1 MGVGVAGLAALTGGE
16 HPHPGRQFGRHV
28 HHRLALAQESL
39 GDVTADP
46 GKSLDP
52 RCGQTAANW
61 SIASNPACATRLL
74 LIDSSEQVDP
84 YGLRAHLAEE
94 LLAVARQ
101 CNEMRVE
108 GGSQLTD
115 Q

>member
-52 RCGQTAANW
+52 
-61 SIASNPACATRLL
+61 P
-74 LIDSSEQVDP
+74 
-84 YGLRAHLAEE
+84 LRPDGRE
-94 LLAVARQ
+94 L
-101 CNEMRVE
+101 EHRVE
-108 GGSQLTD
+108 PRVRHEIATHRLE
-115 Q
+115 